1 MKKQRSLWP
10 MLVLILAIGS
20 SLLLFGC
27 GGGSESGDGAAS
39 SVSSAEGVISG
50 AAVKGPVSGATVKA
64 YAINNG
70 VMGRRSVPAPRTRR
84 EISTFPSAHIQ
95 DLSCCR

>member
-27 GGGSESGDGAAS
+27 GGGSGSGDGAAS
-39 SVSSAEGVISG
+39 SASSADGVITG

-70 VMGRRSVPAPRTRR
+70 LMGAQIGTGTTDAQGNFTLSIGSYSGP
-84 EISTFPSAHIQ
+84 
-95 DLSCCR
+95 SCCR